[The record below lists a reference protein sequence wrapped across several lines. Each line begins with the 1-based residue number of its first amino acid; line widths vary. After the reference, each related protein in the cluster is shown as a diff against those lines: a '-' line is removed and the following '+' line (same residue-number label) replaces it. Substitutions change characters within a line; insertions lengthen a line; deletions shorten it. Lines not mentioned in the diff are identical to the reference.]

1 MSDQDQALLKF
12 KLFAFPCNNY
22 CSTQCIIEAFDF
34 TLKQA
39 LLAGAR
45 DSD

>member
-12 KLFAFPCNNY
+12 KLFAFPCNDY
-22 CSTQCIIEAFDF
+22 CSTQYIIEAFDF
-34 TLKQA
+34 TLKEE
-39 LLAGAR
+39 LLAGAK

>member
-1 MSDQDQALLKF
+1 MSDQDQAALWS
-12 KLFAFPCNNY
+12 KLYAFPCSNY
-22 CSTQCIIEAFDF
+22 GSAQCIIEAFDF

-39 LLAGAR
+39 LLTGAK